1 MIAYLKGKLADIAEE
16 NVVLEVNNIGYNV
29 KITGR
34 TLGMLPPVGEEIKIY
49 TYTYVREDAIHLY
62 GFLTRDDLSMF
73 KLLITVNGI
82 GPKGALAVLSVM
94 DADELRFAIISGDA
108 KAISKAPGIGGKTA
122 ERAILD
128 LKDKVSIED
137 SFVNKESERYQEGMG
152 DAGEAGGAVIKEAAE
167 ALTALG
173 YSASEALRAVKQVEN
188 AGDMSVEEVLKLA
201 LKKLF

>member
-62 GFLTRDDLSMF
+62 GFLTRDDMSMF

-152 DAGEAGGAVIKEAAE
+152 GAGEAEAVIKEAAE

-188 AGDMSVEEVLKLA
+188 AGDLSVEEVLKLA

>member
-1 MIAYLKGKLADIAEE
+1 MIAYLKGKIADIAEE
-16 NVVLEVNNIGYNV
+16 NVVLEVNHIGYNI

-34 TLGMLPPVGEEIKIY
+34 TLCMLPAVGEEIKIY

-62 GFLTRDDLSMF
+62 GFLTRDDLTMF

-108 KAISKAPGIGGKTA
+108 KAIAKAPGIGGKTA

-137 SFVNKESERYQEGMG
+137 SFMNKESESYQAGMEN
-152 DAGEAGGAVIKEAAE
+152 AGTAGTVVKEAAE

-173 YSASEALRAVKQVEN
+173 YSASDALRAVKKVEN
-188 AGDMSVEEVLKLA
+188 AEELSVEEVLKLA

>member
-1 MIAYLKGKLADIAEE
+1 MIAYLKGKITDIAEE
-16 NVVLEVNNIGYNV
+16 NVVLEVNDIGYNV

-34 TLGMLPPVGEEIKIY
+34 TLGMLPAAGEEVKIY

-62 GFLTRDDLSMF
+62 GFLTRDDLKMF

-108 KAISKAPGIGGKTA
+108 KAIAKAPGIGGKTA
-122 ERAILD
+122 ERARLD

-137 SFVNKESERYQEGMG
+137 SFVNKESESYQ
-152 DAGEAGGAVIKEAAE
+152 AGSGNGKAAGTVTQEAAE

-173 YSASEALRAVKQVEN
+173 YPASDALRAVKQVEN
-188 AGDMSVEEVLKLA
+188 AEELSVEEVLKLA

>member
-1 MIAYLKGKLADIAEE
+1 MIAYLKGKITDIAEE
-16 NVVLEVNNIGYNV
+16 NVVLEVNDIGYNV

-34 TLGMLPPVGEEIKIY
+34 TLGMLPAAGEEGKIY

-62 GFLTRDDLSMF
+62 GFLTRDDLKMF

-108 KAISKAPGIGGKTA
+108 KAIAKAPGIGGKTA

-137 SFVNKESERYQEGMG
+137 SFVNKESESYQ
-152 DAGEAGGAVIKEAAE
+152 AGSGNGKAAGTVTQEAAE
-167 ALTALG
+167 ARTALG
-173 YSASEALRAVKQVEN
+173 YPASDALRAVKQVEN
-188 AGDMSVEEVLKLA
+188 AEELSVEEVLKLA

>member
-1 MIAYLKGKLADIAEE
+1 MIAYLKGKIADIAEE
-16 NVVLEVNNIGYNV
+16 NVVLEVNHIGYNI

-34 TLGMLPPVGEEIKIY
+34 TLGMLPAAGEEIKIY

-62 GFLTRDDLSMF
+62 GFLTRDDLTMF

-108 KAISKAPGIGGKTA
+108 KAIAKAPGIGGKTA

-137 SFVNKESERYQEGMG
+137 SFMNKESESYQ
-152 DAGEAGGAVIKEAAE
+152 AGTENAGTAGTVVKEAAE

-173 YSASEALRAVKQVEN
+173 YSASDALRAVKKVEN
-188 AGDMSVEEVLKLA
+188 AEELSVEEVLKLA

>member
-1 MIAYLKGKLADIAEE
+1 MIAYLKGKIADIAEE
-16 NVVLEVNNIGYNV
+16 NVVLEVNHIGYNI

-34 TLGMLPPVGEEIKIY
+34 TLGMLPAAGEEIKIY
-49 TYTYVREDAIHLY
+49 TYTYVKEDAIHLY
-62 GFLTRDDLSMF
+62 GFLTRDDLTMF

-108 KAISKAPGIGGKTA
+108 KAIAKAPGIGGKTA

-137 SFVNKESERYQEGMG
+137 SFMNKESESYQAGMEN
-152 DAGEAGGAVIKEAAE
+152 AGTAGTVVKEAAE

-173 YSASEALRAVKQVEN
+173 YSASDALRAVKKVEN
-188 AGDMSVEEVLKLA
+188 AEELSVEEVLKLA